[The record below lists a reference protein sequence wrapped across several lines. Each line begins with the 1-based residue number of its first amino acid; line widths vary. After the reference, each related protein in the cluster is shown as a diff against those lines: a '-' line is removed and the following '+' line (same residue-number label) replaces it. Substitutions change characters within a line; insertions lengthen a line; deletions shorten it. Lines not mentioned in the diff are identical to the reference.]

1 MALRW
6 IVEIAPLAMAGCEHG
21 FGHDRQFFGREPTVW
36 LVKGLFG
43 PDSVGQQLHGSQD
56 ADVFTFEGY
65 TSTSAPTP
73 WTWPTPRSL
82 TASSRPCCGYT
93 RPTTTSSTAFGLQRP
108 RRVWRCRGPAEQIA
122 RVHLG
127 ALAQAVLL
135 GRREYFAV
143 LRDHAV
149 ATARDPAGTEL
160 VSQYQDPKRIF
171 VQHNQRDRYLRIAQ
185 YYREL
190 TDTEPVVPGVAK
202 PANIQA
208 WAS

>member
-1 MALRW
+1 MA
-6 IVEIAPLAMAGCEHG
+6 
-21 FGHDRQFFGREPTVW
+21 
-36 LVKGLFG
+36 
-43 PDSVGQQLHGSQD
+43 
-56 ADVFTFEGY
+56 
-65 TSTSAPTP
+65 
-73 WTWPTPRSL
+73 
-82 TASSRPCCGYT
+82 
-93 RPTTTSSTAFGLQRP
+93 RP
-108 RRVWRCRGPAEQIA
+108 RPSQEQIV

-127 ALAQAVLL
+127 ALAHAVLL

-190 TDTEPVVPGVAK
+190 ADTEPVGPRVA
-202 PANIQA
+202 QVG
-208 WAS
+208 SR